1 MYLYSLRLKKD
12 VYVAKIE
19 SDPDAPV
26 ASLDAIVW
34 TKETGWKRVALRWLE
49 PPRGE
54 RKEC

>member
-1 MYLYSLRLKKD
+1 MYLYSPRLNKD

-34 TKETGWKRVALRWLE
+34 TKETGWKRVALKWLE
-49 PPRGE
+49 PPREE
-54 RKEC
+54 RKEY